1 MTDELEPTPPPAV
14 PVTPM
19 APSAPTVPSEPA
31 SRPTL
36 PAQAFEPETAWTSPT
51 APTDPVVAA
60 GASARTGR
68 ARWAIGLGVIAVV
81 LATSVLVAFLI
92 TGRSATSSVVGYV
105 PADAVTYGEVRL
117 DLPGDQRRAVAA
129 FLAKFPGFADQAA
142 LDSKLDQVLDD
153 LVKSA
158 TSQDQTYTR
167 DIKPWFDGEIAFS
180 VGALPPA
187 GSVATDP
194 GAFKSIRA
202 LALVSIKDP
211 VAAQAWFGAA
221 IAKSGMATTT
231 EAYGGAT
238 LTVFGQGT
246 GPQAAFA
253 VLGGKVAVAGDL
265 ASVKAAVDTKGAGG
279 FAAAAGPKAAIG
291 SATGDHV
298 GFVYTSLRSLAEWS
312 NTMSQAAAPPGV
324 ALGQTILKALPDW
337 GAYWLRFENDAIVLE
352 AVAPKAQT
360 PLGPTTNRSSAVVE
374 HIPRGA
380 IVASSTNDFGKTL
393 KQTLDLYRSEP
404 AIKPTIDQLDQAL
417 GLVGGE
423 DGAFGWAGDT
433 AIVVNV
439 ADGVPEG
446 GLIVAP
452 TDKTAAEHLL
462 TSLRAFIALGGAQAG
477 LTVRDETYNGST
489 ITVVELADAA
499 KLLGGS
505 LPTGS
510 GLTLPTVHLAI
521 AYAVSGDIVV
531 IGSGSD
537 FVKHVLDTTKAT
549 SLASNERYAKLVA
562 RAGTGAATAFVDIAA
577 IRGLIEKAVA
587 GQADP
592 AALARYEK
600 DIKPFLTPFDA
611 LVVSSS
617 VTGDGNRSV
626 IYITVK

>member
-1 MTDELEPTPPPAV
+1 MTDQLEPTPPPAV
-14 PVTPM
+14 PATPM
-19 APSAPTVPSEPA
+19 APSAPSVPSEPA

-36 PAQAFEPETAWTSPT
+36 PAQAFEPDIAWTSSPT

-60 GASARTGR
+60 GASARPGR

-158 TSQDQTYTR
+158 TNQDQTYTR

-180 VGALPPA
+180 LGALPPA

-194 GAFKSIRA
+194 DAIKSVRA

-238 LTVFGQGT
+238 LTVFGEGT
-246 GPQAAFA
+246 GPKAAFA

-312 NTMSQAAAPPGV
+312 NTMSQAAAPSASPSV
-324 ALGQTILKALPDW
+324 TLGQTILKALPDW

-352 AVAPKAQT
+352 AVAPKA
-360 PLGPTTNRSSAVVE
+360 E
-374 HIPRGA
+374 
-380 IVASSTNDFGKTL
+380 
-393 KQTLDLYRSEP
+393 
-404 AIKPTIDQLDQAL
+404 
-417 GLVGGE
+417 
-423 DGAFGWAGDT
+423 
-433 AIVVNV
+433 
-439 ADGVPEG
+439 
-446 GLIVAP
+446 
-452 TDKTAAEHLL
+452 
-462 TSLRAFIALGGAQAG
+462 
-477 LTVRDETYNGST
+477 
-489 ITVVELADAA
+489 
-499 KLLGGS
+499 
-505 LPTGS
+505 
-510 GLTLPTVHLAI
+510 
-521 AYAVSGDIVV
+521 
-531 IGSGSD
+531 
-537 FVKHVLDTTKAT
+537 
-549 SLASNERYAKLVA
+549 
-562 RAGTGAATAFVDIAA
+562 
-577 IRGLIEKAVA
+577 
-587 GQADP
+587 
-592 AALARYEK
+592 
-600 DIKPFLTPFDA
+600 
-611 LVVSSS
+611 
-617 VTGDGNRSV
+617 
-626 IYITVK
+626 